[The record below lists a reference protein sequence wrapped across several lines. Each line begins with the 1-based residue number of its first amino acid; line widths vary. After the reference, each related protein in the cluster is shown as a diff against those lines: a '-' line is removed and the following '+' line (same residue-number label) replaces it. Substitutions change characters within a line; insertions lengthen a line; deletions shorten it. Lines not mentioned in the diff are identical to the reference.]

1 MSEAWPDTGPG
12 TTRKPSGR
20 MEWVTPLHLPKPK
33 MVATDVDGTLI
44 DHDERVTARTKA
56 AVGALIADG
65 VPFVLA
71 TGRPPRWI
79 DPVVQGLGYAP
90 LCVCGNGAVIYD
102 SAADRVLASMTLDVP
117 TLSWLADV
125 AERALPG
132 CGLAA
137 ERVGES
143 AHDAVTPQFVSSP
156 QYEHAWLNP
165 DDTSVAREEV
175 IDAPAIKMLIR
186 LPGARSSDM
195 RTVLAP
201 LIGERADITYSTE
214 HGLIELSAPGITKA
228 AGLSVVAQ
236 RLGVDEATIVAFGD
250 MPNDVPMLTMAGLGV
265 AMRNAHPEA
274 LAAADEIAESNSD
287 DGVARV
293 LERWWT

>member
-12 TTRKPSGR
+12 TRRKPSGR

-250 MPNDVPMLTMAGLGV
+250 MPNDVPMLTMAGHGV

-293 LERWWT
+293 LERWWA